1 MNFRGG
7 NGGGGRPTNP
17 GGMDLIED
25 NMNKSTIYPA
35 LTSYRYH
42 GKDQHIEQVGRIHQ
56 EDKHEHQEHD
66 A

>member
-25 NMNKSTIYPA
+25 NMNKSMIPVITC
-35 LTSYRYH
+35 YRYH
-42 GKDQHIEQVGRIHQ
+42 GEDQHIEQVGRIHQ

>member
-17 GGMDLIED
+17 GSMDLIED
-25 NMNKSTIYPA
+25 NMNKSTIYPT

-56 EDKHEHQEHD
+56 EDKHEHQ
-66 A
+66 

>member
-7 NGGGGRPTNP
+7 NGGGSRPTNP

-25 NMNKSTIYPA
+25 NMNKSRIHPA

-42 GKDQHIEQVGRIHQ
+42 GEDQLTEQVGRIHQ